1 MIDKRFKGLG
11 VAMVTPFTPAG
22 EVDFAGLRKLIQH
35 LINGGVDYLVVMG
48 TTGENPTLTEYEQRG
63 ILDTVL
69 EENNGKLP
77 VVFGMGGNYTAALT
91 HRIATYNLK
100 GVSALLSA
108 SPYYNKPNQNGILNH
123 YDAVVSVSE
132 LPVIIY
138 NVPGR
143 TGSNISA
150 ETTLKLAELPGIIGT
165 KEASGNFAQCME
177 ILKHRPDDF
186 LVISGD
192 DSYTLPFISLGMDG
206 VISVIGNA
214 YPTEFSDLVNK
225 ALADD
230 FEGARIGHYA
240 LLDLMNTIF
249 EDGSPGG
256 IKVIL
261 NELGI
266 CGPTLRAPLYPPSD
280 KVIGHL
286 RMQMD
291 SLKQG

>member
-11 VAMVTPFTPAG
+11 VAMVTPFTSTG
-22 EVDFAGLRKLIQH
+22 EVDFPALRKLTRH
-35 LINGGVDYLVVMG
+35 LIEGGVHYLVVMG

-63 ILDTVL
+63 VLDTVL
-69 EENNGKLP
+69 EENNGELP

-91 HRIATYNLK
+91 HRVAQYDLK
-100 GVSALLSA
+100 GVSAILSA
-108 SPYYNKPNQNGILNH
+108 SPFYNKPNQNGIINH
-123 YDAVVSVSE
+123 YDALVSVTE

-143 TGSNISA
+143 TGSNITA
-150 ETTLKLAELPGIIGT
+150 ETTLKLAEMPGIIGT
-165 KEASGNFAQCME
+165 KEASGNFLQCME
-177 ILKHRPDDF
+177 ILKHRPSDF

-192 DSYTLPFISLGMDG
+192 DAYTMPFISLGMDG

-214 YPTEFSDLVNK
+214 YPTEFSMMVNL
-225 ALADD
+225 ALNGD
-230 FEGARIGHYA
+230 FAAARVGHYA

-266 CGPTLRAPLYPPSD
+266 CGPTLRAPLYPPSE

-286 RMQMD
+286 KSQMNR
-291 SLKQG
+291 LKGL

>member
-1 MIDKRFKGLG
+1 MTNARFKGLG
-11 VAMVTPFTPAG
+11 VAMVTPFSAAG
-22 EVDFAGLRKLIQH
+22 DVDFPALRKLTRH
-35 LINGGVDYLVVMG
+35 LIDGGVNYLVVMG

-63 ILDTVL
+63 ILDAVL
-69 EENNGKLP
+69 EENNGQLP

-91 HRIATYNLK
+91 HRISQYDLS
-100 GVSALLSA
+100 GVSAILSA
-108 SPYYNKPNQNGILNH
+108 SPYYNKPNQEGIINH
-123 YDAVVSVSE
+123 YDALVSVSS

-143 TGSNISA
+143 TGSNITA
-150 ETTLKLAELPGIIGT
+150 ETTLRLAEIPGIIGT
-165 KEASGNFAQCME
+165 KEASGNFGQCME
-177 ILKHRPDDF
+177 ILKYRPDDF

-192 DSYTLPFISLGMDG
+192 DAYTLPFISLGMDG

-214 YPTEFSDLVNK
+214 YPAEFSSMVNTALSGDILK
-225 ALADD
+225 A
-230 FEGARIGHYA
+230 RKGHYD

-266 CGPTLRAPLYPPSD
+266 CGPTLRAPLYPPNE

-286 RMQMD
+286 KMQMKR
-291 SLKQG
+291 LKEG